1 MDNIVSIWKNTIS
14 AITTTRLIKT
24 AITIIGLLY
33 AAMIWSSGMVPV
45 IYRLG
50 KSLANGKIAI
60 FSNTEY
66 SSLANMLVESKLFKQ
81 RNILHV
87 SNNEIE
93 KAKSANVLLVH
104 WSEFKSTLDR
114 ILQIKDD
121 DTALIIYAP
130 QKEGFL
136 DQDTVDKL
144 NSYRNTIIVNMRG
157 RLLNDILVA
166 SITSNYGK

>member
-1 MDNIVSIWKNTIS
+1 MDYIASVWKITIN
-14 AITTTRLIKT
+14 AITMTRIIYT
-24 AITIIGLLY
+24 AITIGGLIY
-33 AAMIWSSGMVPV
+33 ARMIWVSGIVPV

-50 KSLANGKIAI
+50 KSLSKGKIAI
-60 FSNTEY
+60 FSNAEY
-66 SSLANMLVESKLFKQ
+66 TSLSNMLIESKLFKKY
-81 RNILHV
+81 NILHV

-93 KAKSANVLLVH
+93 KAKSANVFLIH
-104 WSEFKSTLDR
+104 WSEFRNNLDR

-130 QKEGFL
+130 QKEGFI

-157 RLLNDILVA
+157 RLINDILVS